1 MLARHTLLYLPA
13 QVVAP
18 LTQFVSIIIWAH
30 LLSASDLGVVTLIIA
45 IHELSFAAFFMWWS
59 HFALRF
65 IAGFSGEAGR
75 RSFVGGESSA
85 MLISAALQAL
95 AAIPVMAFALPGA
108 LDAAMLSVTSVFML
122 TRSLNAYMAERAR
135 AEAQIG
141 LYTIMQVAGPLLGLL
156 IGVALIRAGYR
167 TPASVFVGYIAAQ
180 TCAVGAMVLMSD
192 FGRHGVVASGPML
205 RRAAA
210 FGVPVTM
217 ASMLA
222 LFAVNAPRFIVE
234 HGSGLSALGAFSV
247 GYGLGLRASSFAIML
262 VTAGAYPLAVR
273 AMEREGVAA
282 AYAQLSRNMTIVA
295 LVVAPVA
302 FGLLAVNRSVVDLIV
317 PPTFRDVTALVLP
330 FATIGGLLRYLR
342 AHTTDQAFL
351 VRSRPGLITII
362 GLVDLVGAVVSSV
375 VGLRLDGVAGAAA
388 GPMVSG
394 AVMFAVS
401 LAAARW
407 ALGFRIPARSLVAI
421 AGAAAIMA
429 VIVAASPPGAGLAGL
444 AARIALGA
452 LVYAAAIVVA
462 LPLGR
467 RTMVAAANRLA
478 RVW

>member
-295 LVVAPVA
+295 LVVA
-302 FGLLAVNRSVVDLIV
+302 LIV